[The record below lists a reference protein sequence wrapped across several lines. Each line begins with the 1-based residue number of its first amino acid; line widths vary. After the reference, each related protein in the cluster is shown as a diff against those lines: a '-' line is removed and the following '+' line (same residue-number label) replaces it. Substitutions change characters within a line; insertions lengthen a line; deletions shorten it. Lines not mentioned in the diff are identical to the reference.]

1 MNSKGGDGLND
12 EVGSIMNFFYRVFPV
27 QIYDREIPIQ
37 IKTPSLYFPPPSVV
51 DGNDTVSTYM
61 KTYSLNVKLFHK
73 DSQQAHDEA
82 EKIAEAVRERRSTI
96 PLVDTEGTE
105 TGESLRINRIES
117 RISDKGV
124 AVLVVQWNSRYWY
137 KRDEKPSLQDFDFT
151 SGVK

>member
-1 MNSKGGDGLND
+1 MSSKGGDGLND
-12 EVGSIMNFFYRVFPV
+12 EVGSIMNFFYQMFPV
-27 QIYDREIPIQ
+27 QIYDQEIPTQ
-37 IKTPSLYFPPPSVV
+37 IKTPSLYFPPPSVS
-51 DGNDTVSTYM
+51 DGNDTVSTYI

-82 EKIAEAVRERRSTI
+82 EKVADAVRERRNMI
-96 PLVDTEGTE
+96 PLVDTAGSD
-105 TGESLRINRIES
+105 TGDYLRLNRIET

-137 KRDEKPSLQDFDFT
+137 KRDENPSLQDFDFT

>member
-1 MNSKGGDGLND
+1 
-12 EVGSIMNFFYRVFPV
+12 
-27 QIYDREIPIQ
+27 
-37 IKTPSLYFPPPSVV
+37 
-51 DGNDTVSTYM
+51 M